1 MDPGRLEDESRVRL
15 GLASDKSRLPLK
27 TDEEPT
33 MTLKNSKILQAIQEN
48 AGRNSDKYVQIQAE
62 NNEAAII
69 QAISET
75 KLPENEDNSP
85 EISDINFGQK
95 QPRKSDGQNSL
106 SGLHEHKSSIAIA
119 KLLEKARLG
128 TEKDIEKLHHSE
140 NRTFQDDISVKKSGE
155 IISSRLQSE
164 LSSLFPGD
172 SSLNSSGNSSLPTS
186 SNSESSSTFDPRESR
201 QKRDPFPDFPREPNG
216 EEYLVSSTNNK
227 TEPEYLSQDN
237 FSRLNKTS
245 QRNLDSL
252 DISDP
257 LELDSNPPNLSSTT
271 PDTKTSKSQ
280 IPSIPA
286 DLKADGLSSQSKQ
299 NIEATSRTSAA
310 SQTTVASRAPAASQ
324 TTVASRAPAASQT
337 TVASRAPAAS
347 LGPAASQTTVGSR
360 DPADQGIKFIIADDP
375 SLVTLTDA
383 TRVTTISSTTSGDL
397 TSTSSGDLTSTS
409 SGDLTS
415 TSSGDLTSTI
425 SSVDLTPTI
434 SAPEKD
440 SSETESVFEVYD
452 YMGLVDYGDDDE
464 DYQEEGGKL
473 AEAAEL
479 LADEE
484 YYDYYYEEGRIRI
497 PFNYSGLQFT
507 GFEDGVYPRP
517 WNAKTAFIEQ
527 VGKKLY
533 MFVPAIAGGVLLG
546 IILWMA
552 TIFIIRSYGVL
563 KRRVLGHKGQGGNRQ
578 TTALPLRELSDF
590 NAHRIHVAGD
600 SPHHPAPH
608 PKRQSSFYP
617 TTPHTA
623 PSNQHTNQAN
633 VNQAYEDTEGLA
645 DMHHETSQ
653 SMDMAAS
660 PAMAT
665 SPTLTM
671 DMSPSPASMDMT
683 EVDVHESGDKMSIR
697 SEESNASKSSGIGV
711 SEKSSLNSSRSKN
724 EDPVRKAESAGQTL
738 LRKSSISYKDI
749 IRQEVKGTEKRRKS
763 D

>member
-1 MDPGRLEDESRVRL
+1 
-15 GLASDKSRLPLK
+15 
-27 TDEEPT
+27 
-33 MTLKNSKILQAIQEN
+33 
-48 AGRNSDKYVQIQAE
+48 
-62 NNEAAII
+62 
-69 QAISET
+69 
-75 KLPENEDNSP
+75 
-85 EISDINFGQK
+85 
-95 QPRKSDGQNSL
+95 
-106 SGLHEHKSSIAIA
+106 
-119 KLLEKARLG
+119 
-128 TEKDIEKLHHSE
+128 
-140 NRTFQDDISVKKSGE
+140 
-155 IISSRLQSE
+155 
-164 LSSLFPGD
+164 
-172 SSLNSSGNSSLPTS
+172 
-186 SNSESSSTFDPRESR
+186 
-201 QKRDPFPDFPREPNG
+201 
-216 EEYLVSSTNNK
+216 
-227 TEPEYLSQDN
+227 
-237 FSRLNKTS
+237 
-245 QRNLDSL
+245 
-252 DISDP
+252 
-257 LELDSNPPNLSSTT
+257 
-271 PDTKTSKSQ
+271 
-280 IPSIPA
+280 
-286 DLKADGLSSQSKQ
+286 
-299 NIEATSRTSAA
+299 
-310 SQTTVASRAPAASQ
+310 
-324 TTVASRAPAASQT
+324 
-337 TVASRAPAAS
+337 
-347 LGPAASQTTVGSR
+347 
-360 DPADQGIKFIIADDP
+360 
-375 SLVTLTDA
+375 
-383 TRVTTISSTTSGDL
+383 
-397 TSTSSGDLTSTS
+397 
-409 SGDLTS
+409 
-415 TSSGDLTSTI
+415 
-425 SSVDLTPTI
+425 
-434 SAPEKD
+434 
-440 SSETESVFEVYD
+440 
-452 YMGLVDYGDDDE
+452 MGLVDYGDDDE

-617 TTPHTA
+617 TTPHSA